1 MSSALALI
9 AAAAFGAG
17 DFLGG
22 LVSRR
27 ASTTGSVIV
36 SQAFG
41 LALLLL
47 GAPLMPA
54 ARVGRGDVFWGAAA
68 GLTGG
73 IGVALLYRALAIGP
87 MSLVAPVTAI
97 CAVLVP
103 VAFGLAF
110 GEALTLTAWLGI
122 AAAIVAVWLV
132 GQDAHG
138 EAAAGPAV
146 TAGPSEGVG
155 RSAGAGDSPANQGLR
170 IALASGV
177 AIGLFLVALERT
189 APAAGLW
196 PLAVARV
203 VSVTLFLGLAGAT
216 RQPFTVPRGVLPLA
230 LACGT
235 LDMGANALYMV
246 AVQRG
251 ALGVVATLV
260 SLYPASTVL
269 LARVVLGERLSWL
282 QLAGVAC
289 ALVAVVLLVGGST

>member
-1 MSSALALI
+1 MSAVLALL
-9 AAAAFGAG
+9 AAAAYGAA

-47 GAPLMPA
+47 GSPLMA
-54 ARVGRGDVFWGAAA
+54 GAQVGRADVFWGAAA

-103 VAFGLAF
+103 VAFGVAF
-110 GEALTLTAWLGI
+110 GEDVTAMAWLGI

-132 GQDAHG
+132 AQEERAEEDGKG
-138 EAAAGPAV
+138 RP
-146 TAGPSEGVG
+146 TMKVG
-155 RSAGAGDSPANQGLR
+155 RSTAADRPATGLR

-203 VSVTLFLGLAGAT
+203 VSVTLFLGVAMAT
-216 RQPFTVPRGVLPLA
+216 RQPMTVPRGAMPLA
-230 LACGT
+230 LACGA
-235 LDMGANALYMV
+235 LDMAANALYVV
-246 AVQRG
+246 AVQQG

-269 LARVVLGERLSWL
+269 LARLVLGERLSRL
-282 QLAGVAC
+282 QLVGVAC
-289 ALVAVVLLVGGST
+289 ALAAVVLLVGGST